1 IDAPVKCYSQGMF
14 VRLAFAIAVHMD
26 SDIFLV
32 DDTLSVGDEYFQRKC
47 IKEIFKIKQQGRT
60 VLVVTHDMGMLQKL
74 CARTIFLKHGMLI
87 RNEETSKAVSF
98 YSQTVGSP
106 KGIAVVEKGKFGLAF
121 NNGKLLL
128 NWDGRLITAPSGA
141 YVVFNSANRWYSST
155 QAEWEVKEEA
165 QGAFTATGKIYQL
178 GLTQF
183 WRFELLGERE
193 IKWDIELEMDADVE
207 LSEVYVN
214 LALKDEYCR
223 WFSNLEKG
231 DFPPIKNEDKNWST
245 IFTKNGLSA
254 RIGVYR
260 QIQETGEL
268 PSLLFE
274 QLPLGSS
281 TQGLVLNSDHLSHC
295 RILQYKLNPSSGR
308 SGNQTDRFICF
319 AGKIRADIP
328 DIDGYL
334 SKAQNE
340 FAISAAGSR
349 LVFDNGMCIL
359 EHNGLE
365 LTKNNHIFIS
375 IYAAGRWYFS
385 NLAQWNFEKQGES
398 KIRAVGSWPGLPLS
412 QIWEIEA
419 IGDGSFKWDVAMQI
433 EKEMVIEQ
441 QYFSVYCS
449 SAYSQWA
456 SDCGSGEFP
465 VDFRETEMDMLQIC
479 LPGGSLSLF
488 NQDGLLPA
496 LHMRFSSE
504 FHNYAKIMNSN
515 FYEKARLMRVD
526 KVEPEK
532 ANKFTP
538 GKYPCFKLAISAG
551 DDKRAPDLCANEMG
565 TGKFRFVFNQGSGRL
580 FWSGKEL
587 TKRIGLYTSLCSRG
601 RWHDSS
607 SSARWM
613 AVEKSADVIRV
624 TGRWLYLPVIQHW
637 EVSLRGEG
645 VVDFLVRMELS
656 EKIEIEALQTN
667 LMLLETYS
675 RWSARGKLHVFP
687 GFNDNIDDKWD
698 VIYSSAAASGEIGV
712 AAEDGTDISLPAVS
726 LAVRQECGDQLFN
739 IVNSDIYH
747 RGRVLQCLLPGKSGV
762 ASGDFLYFS
771 GRISVDGGSIRG

>member
-1 IDAPVKCYSQGMF
+1 
-14 VRLAFAIAVHMD
+14 
-26 SDIFLV
+26 
-32 DDTLSVGDEYFQRKC
+32 
-47 IKEIFKIKQQGRT
+47 
-60 VLVVTHDMGMLQKL
+60 
-74 CARTIFLKHGMLI
+74 
-87 RNEETSKAVSF
+87 
-98 YSQTVGSP
+98 
-106 KGIAVVEKGKFGLAF
+106 
-121 NNGKLLL
+121 
-128 NWDGRLITAPSGA
+128 
-141 YVVFNSANRWYSST
+141 
-155 QAEWEVKEEA
+155 
-165 QGAFTATGKIYQL
+165 
-178 GLTQF
+178 
-183 WRFELLGERE
+183 
-193 IKWDIELEMDADVE
+193 
-207 LSEVYVN
+207 
-214 LALKDEYCR
+214 
-223 WFSNLEKG
+223 
-231 DFPPIKNEDKNWST
+231 
-245 IFTKNGLSA
+245 
-254 RIGVYR
+254 
-260 QIQETGEL
+260 
-268 PSLLFE
+268 
-274 QLPLGSS
+274 
-281 TQGLVLNSDHLSHC
+281 
-295 RILQYKLNPSSGR
+295 
-308 SGNQTDRFICF
+308 
-319 AGKIRADIP
+319 
-328 DIDGYL
+328 
-334 SKAQNE
+334 
-340 FAISAAGSR
+340 
-349 LVFDNGMCIL
+349 MCIL
-359 EHNGLE
+359 EHKGLE

-398 KIRAVGSWPGLPLS
+398 RIRAVGRWPGLPLS

-419 IGDGSFKWDVAMQI
+419 VGDGSFKWGIAMQI
-433 EKEMVIEQ
+433 EKELVVEQ

-449 SAYSQWA
+449 NVYSQWA
-456 SDCGSGEFP
+456 SDYGSGEFP

-479 LPGGSLSLF
+479 LPGGSLGLF

-496 LHMRFSSE
+496 LHLRFSSE

-532 ANKFTP
+532 TNKFAP

-551 DDKRAPDLCANEMG
+551 DDNRAPDLCENEMG
-565 TGKFRFVFNQGSGRL
+565 TGKFKFVFNRGSGRL

-613 AVEKSADVIRV
+613 AVEKSADVIRA

-637 EVSLRGEG
+637 EISLRGEG
-645 VVDFLVRMELS
+645 VIDFLVRMELS

-698 VIYSSAAASGEIGV
+698 VISSSAAASGEIGV